1 MTKTKINMNLK
12 KVFGTI
18 QTLLI
23 VVLIIIILLMRNC
36 SGTSNSIPKSKP
48 KEIVKTTIEY
58 IPVNKEVPIYV
69 PKWKDKIITDIDTFL
84 INVDTNAILSDYYT
98 KYYFVD
104 TLSLDTLGYVLV
116 SDTITQNK
124 IASRKVNYQV
134 NIPKITIEKT
144 IYVNKREF
152 YYGIGL
158 TGNQKQINYLGA
170 ELLYKN
176 KKRQAYGLGIG
187 VNQQFQPVITGRIF
201 WKIGK

>member
-1 MTKTKINMNLK
+1 MTKTNNNMNLK

-36 SGTSNSIPKSKP
+36 SGNSNPKPKP

-58 IPVNKEVPIYV
+58 IPVNKEIPVYI
-69 PKWKDKIITDIDTFL
+69 PKWKEKIVIDIDTFL
-84 INVDTNAILSDYYT
+84 VNVDTNAILSDYYA

-116 SDTITQNK
+116 EDTVTQNK
-124 IASRKVNYQV
+124 IASRKVNYKV

-144 IYVNKREF
+144 IYVNEREF
-152 YYGIGL
+152 YYGLGL
-158 TGNQKQINYLGA
+158 AGNPKQLNYLGA
-170 ELLYKN
+170 EMLYRT
-176 KKRQAYGLGIG
+176 KKKQAYGLGVG
-187 VNQQFQPVITGRIF
+187 VNQNFQPVITGRIF

>member
-1 MTKTKINMNLK
+1 MNLK

-36 SGTSNSIPKSKP
+36 SGNSNPKPKP

-58 IPVNKEVPIYV
+58 IPVNKEIPVYI
-69 PKWKDKIITDIDTFL
+69 PKWKEKIVIDIDTFL
-84 INVDTNAILSDYYT
+84 VNVDTNAILSDYYA

-116 SDTITQNK
+116 EDTVTQNK
-124 IASRKVNYQV
+124 IASRKVNYKV

-144 IYVNKREF
+144 IYVNEREF
-152 YYGIGL
+152 YYGLGL
-158 TGNQKQINYLGA
+158 AGNPKQLNYLGA
-170 ELLYKN
+170 EMLYKT
-176 KKRQAYGLGIG
+176 KKKQAYGLGIG
-187 VNQQFQPVITGRIF
+187 VNQNFQPVITGRIF

>member
-1 MTKTKINMNLK
+1 MTKTNNNMNLK

-36 SGTSNSIPKSKP
+36 SGNSNPKPKP
-48 KEIVKTTIEY
+48 KEIVKTTIKY
-58 IPVNKEVPIYV
+58 IPVNKEIPVYI
-69 PKWKDKIITDIDTFL
+69 PKWKEKIVIDIDTFL
-84 INVDTNAILSDYYT
+84 VNVDTNAILSDYYA

-116 SDTITQNK
+116 EDTVTQNK
-124 IASRKVNYQV
+124 IASRKVNYKV

-144 IYVNKREF
+144 IYVNEREF
-152 YYGIGL
+152 YYGLGL
-158 TGNQKQINYLGA
+158 AGNPKLLNYLGA
-170 ELLYKN
+170 EMLYRT
-176 KKRQAYGLGIG
+176 KKKQAYGLGVG
-187 VNQQFQPVITGRIF
+187 VNQNFQPVITGRIF

>member
-1 MTKTKINMNLK
+1 MTKTNNNMNLK

-36 SGTSNSIPKSKP
+36 SGNSNPKPKP

-58 IPVNKEVPIYV
+58 IPVNKEIPVYI
-69 PKWKDKIITDIDTFL
+69 PKWKEKIVIDIDTFL
-84 INVDTNAILSDYYT
+84 VNVDTNAILSDYYA

-116 SDTITQNK
+116 EDTVTQNK
-124 IASRKVNYQV
+124 IASRKVNYKV

-144 IYVNKREF
+144 IYVNEREF
-152 YYGIGL
+152 YYGLGL
-158 TGNQKQINYLGA
+158 AGNPKQLNYLGA
-170 ELLYKN
+170 EMLYKT
-176 KKRQAYGLGIG
+176 KKKQAYGLGIG
-187 VNQQFQPVITGRIF
+187 VNQNFQPVITGRIF

>member
-1 MTKTKINMNLK
+1 MTKTNNNMNLK

-36 SGTSNSIPKSKP
+36 SGNSNPKPKP
-48 KEIVKTTIEY
+48 KEIVKTTIKY
-58 IPVNKEVPIYV
+58 IPVNKEIPVYI
-69 PKWKDKIITDIDTFL
+69 PKWKEKIVIDIDTFL
-84 INVDTNAILSDYYT
+84 VNVDTNAILSDYYA

-116 SDTITQNK
+116 EDTVTQNK
-124 IASRKVNYQV
+124 IASRKVNYKV

-144 IYVNKREF
+144 IYVNEREF
-152 YYGIGL
+152 YYGLGL
-158 TGNQKQINYLGA
+158 AGNPKQLNYLGA
-170 ELLYKN
+170 EMLYRT
-176 KKRQAYGLGIG
+176 KKKQAYGLGVG
-187 VNQQFQPVITGRIF
+187 VNQNFQPVITGRIF

>member
-1 MTKTKINMNLK
+1 MNLK
-12 KVFGTI
+12 KVFGSI

-36 SGTSNSIPKSKP
+36 SGDLTKKQKP

-58 IPVNKEVPIYV
+58 IPVEKEVPHYI
-69 PKWKDKIITDIDTFL
+69 PKWKDKIVVDIDTFL
-84 INVDTNAILSDYYT
+84 VSQKIDTSAILSDYYA

-116 SDTITQNK
+116 ADTVSQNK
-124 IASRKVNYQV
+124 IASRKVNYKV

-144 IYVNKREF
+144 IYLNEREF

-158 TGNQKQINYLGA
+158 AGNPKQLNHKY
-170 ELLYKN
+170 
-176 KKRQAYGLGIG
+176 
-187 VNQQFQPVITGRIF
+187 
-201 WKIGK
+201 

>member
-1 MTKTKINMNLK
+1 MMKTKNNMNLK
-12 KVFGTI
+12 KVFGSI

-36 SGTSNSIPKSKP
+36 SGNSNPKTKP

-58 IPVNKEVPIYV
+58 IPVDKEIPVYI
-69 PKWKDKIITDIDTFL
+69 PKWKEKIITDIDTFL
-84 INVDTNAILSDYYT
+84 VDVDTSAILADYYA

-116 SDTITQNK
+116 EDTVTQNK
-124 IASRKVNYQV
+124 ITSRKVNYKV

-144 IYVNKREF
+144 IYVNEREF
-152 YYGIGL
+152 YYGLGL
-158 TGNQKQINYLGA
+158 AGNPKQLNYLGA
-170 ELLYKN
+170 EMLYKT
-176 KKRQAYGLGIG
+176 KKKQAYGLGIG
-187 VNQQFQPVITGRIF
+187 VNQNFQPVITGRIF